1 MSADWFCKIGEKKY
15 GPLNGQQLK
24 TIVAK
29 GQLKPDHLVRR
40 GSEGPWVP
48 AGRIKGLFP
57 HDASGNGASLGKKP
71 PAATAK
77 PLARAAKAGSL
88 PTADAAPMPPSDVPQ
103 DLLLGAHKHHVELN
117 VDSLNI
123 EATPMKI
130 SHRKVKT
137 GMQGLKQEERKR
149 VTVLLLCFIG
159 AGTTIGAAV
168 IGWQLLKS
176 DPTVAKVEDLA
187 KPSAAPTVAAD
198 SNKSAKDSA
207 KNITVSNNTA
217 SAAEKKDKEPA
228 DGNWPRIMSDVKSLG
243 NVDVLALKPTRGPP
257 PEGTKVKDKEVLIV
271 PVRLSL
277 KKGAKN
283 PVKLTGWMDDSLQ
296 GKVALKDDQGKSYL
310 LLTQVP
316 EKGWDG
322 SRHYRR
328 LAHRESCFRGPHR
341 QEPEVP
347 AAVLAIRRLSGQRPD
362 GLLRNQP
369 RLYPRPCRQGGSSR
383 QVRR

>member
-29 GQLKPDHLVRR
+29 GQLKPDHLVRH

-71 PAATAK
+71 PAATAE

-130 SHRKVKT
+130 SHRKVRT

-159 AGTTIGAAV
+159 AGTDDRRGR
-168 IGWQLLKS
+168 
-176 DPTVAKVEDLA
+176 DRLA
-187 KPSAAPTVAAD
+187 TGSIAILPLSKWRTLPSRRP
-198 SNKSAKDSA
+198 
-207 KNITVSNNTA
+207 
-217 SAAEKKDKEPA
+217 
-228 DGNWPRIMSDVKSLG
+228 PR
-243 NVDVLALKPTRGPP
+243 
-257 PEGTKVKDKEVLIV
+257 
-271 PVRLSL
+271 
-277 KKGAKN
+277 
-283 PVKLTGWMDDSLQ
+283 
-296 GKVALKDDQGKSYL
+296 
-310 LLTQVP
+310 
-316 EKGWDG
+316 DG
-322 SRHYRR
+322 S
-328 LAHRESCFRGPHR
+328 GR
-341 QEPEVP
+341 Q
-347 AAVLAIRRLSGQRPD
+347 
-362 GLLRNQP
+362 
-369 RLYPRPCRQGGSSR
+369 R
-383 QVRR
+383 QVGERLC